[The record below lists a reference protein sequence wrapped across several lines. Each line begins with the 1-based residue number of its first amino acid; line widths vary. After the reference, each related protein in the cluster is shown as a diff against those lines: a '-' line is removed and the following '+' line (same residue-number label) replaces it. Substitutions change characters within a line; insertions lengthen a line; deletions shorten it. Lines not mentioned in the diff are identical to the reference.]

1 MDVMSAKNRLFLFI
15 NKHCELSTVTPAIK
29 LLQSKKIHF
38 SIHEYDHD
46 PNNHNF
52 GLEAVEKLGLSA
64 EETFKT
70 LLVTDGKQHYVT
82 ILPVAYQ
89 LNLKK
94 AASALGCKKLNMA
107 DIKDAERLTGYLV
120 GGISPLGQKKRLNMV
135 IDASAQ
141 HLEKMYISG
150 GKRGLDIALA
160 PQDLANTL
168 SAKFADILD
177 V

>member
-1 MDVMSAKNRLFLFI
+1 M
-15 NKHCELSTVTPAIK
+15 TPAIK
-29 LLQSKKIHF
+29 LLQSKKINF
-38 SIHEYDHD
+38 STHEYLHD

-52 GLEAVEKLGLSA
+52 GQEAVEKLGLSP

-70 LLVTDGKQHYVT
+70 LLVTDGKNHYVT
-82 ILPVAYQ
+82 VLPVAYQ

-94 AASALGCKKLNMA
+94 AAAALGCKKLSMA

-120 GGISPLGQKKRLNMV
+120 GGISPLGQKKRLSTI

-141 HLEKMYISG
+141 DLEKMYVSG
-150 GKRGLDIALA
+150 GKRGLDLALA
-160 PQDLANTL
+160 PQDLADTL
-168 SAKFADILD
+168 SAKFADVLD